1 MSRTTR
7 RASLAL
13 LAALT
18 ACGARQPV
26 PTPEA
31 VSPATPS
38 AVVETV
44 AAPRPA
50 PVSPSL
56 RLPAHVRPT
65 GYTVELTLDPAA
77 PAFQGAVDMDL
88 EVKEATEAL
97 WLHGRYLTVRE
108 ATLTV
113 DGRSESLTPVKGN
126 GDFLGFVPVNPL
138 KPGTVH
144 LRIVYEGQLS
154 ERETSGAFRTQDEG
168 AWYAYTQF
176 EPLGARRVFPCFDE
190 PGFKVPWQLTFH
202 VPAGNVAVTNTPLV
216 NEEPRASG
224 GTTFRFARTQP
235 LPSYLIA
242 FGVGPFDFLEAKPS
256 GEKAVRTRI
265 VTPKGRGAEGAY
277 AAKVT
282 PEILGHLER
291 YFGTPYPYEKLDVLS
306 VPLLGGAMEHPGL
319 VTFNSASILVKP
331 GEDSLR
337 RQRGF
342 YNTQTHELA
351 HQWFG
356 DLVTMAWWD
365 DLWLNEAFATW
376 ATPRIIESAQPS
388 WDAPIERVRGRSY
401 ALGADSLVTA
411 RRIRQPIQSE
421 DDILNA
427 FDGITYGKGA
437 SVLAMVEGWL
447 GRDVFQR
454 GVQRHL
460 RAHAHGNATAKDF
473 LDALSAEAGQD
484 VSGVLGSFLDQ
495 GGAPLVTTR
504 LDCSGKVPVVRLAQS
519 RFLPLG
525 SSGDAKQEWKVP
537 LCVRYGSAKG
547 TGRACTVL
555 EGESAELALPE
566 AKACPTWVLPNA
578 DGAGYFRTALDT
590 QMLGRLL
597 STESRQL
604 SRAERV
610 ALLGDVQ
617 ALVSAGAMPAADAL
631 GLLPGLA
638 GEKDRQVFQASLE
651 LLGMLRPSL
660 LSDGRQADRQ
670 RFLRDTYGAR
680 ARALGFTPR
689 ANEDEDTRLLRPL
702 LLDIAGEQGGD
713 AKLVAEAKQLTRKW
727 LADSKAIAPELVRAT
742 LGIASAHGDAALH
755 GQLMTAM
762 RSEQERHKRERLIDA
777 LAGFR
782 DPALVRENLKLLL
795 EPSVDLREA
804 GDLLFGAAWDVR
816 SRDEAYAFVKEHY
829 DVLAARLPEDRV
841 EGLAWTAASYC
852 DPVHRQEAAA
862 FFSERMER
870 APGGTRTLAQ
880 VLEGMD
886 LCIAF
891 KAAQGSS
898 LESFLAS
905 PRKVPARSGR

>member
-1 MSRTTR
+1 VVAVVR
-7 RASLAL
+7 
-13 LAALT
+13 
-18 ACGARQPV
+18 
-26 PTPEA
+26 PTPA
-31 VSPATPS
+31 
-38 AVVETV
+38 
-44 AAPRPA
+44 
-50 PVSPSL
+50 SPSL

-65 GYTVELTLDPAA
+65 GYTVELTLDPAV
-77 PAFQGAVDMDL
+77 PVFQGVVDMDL
-88 EVKEATEAL
+88 EVKEATDAL

-113 DGRSESLTPVKGN
+113 DGASEVLTLVKGK
-126 GDFLGFVPVNPL
+126 GDFLGFAPARTL
-138 KPGTVH
+138 KPGAAH

-154 ERETSGAFRTQDEG
+154 ERETSGAFRAQDEG

-216 NEEPRASG
+216 NEEPRAAG

-265 VTPKGRGAEGAY
+265 VTPRGRSVEGTY
-277 AAKVT
+277 AAKTT
-282 PEILGHLER
+282 PEILAQLEG
-291 YFGTPYPYEKLDVLS
+291 YFGMPYPYEKLDVLA
-306 VPLLGGAMEHPGL
+306 VPLFGGAMEHPGL
-319 VTFNSASILVKP
+319 VTFNSGGLLARP
-331 GEDSLR
+331 GEDSLG
-337 RQRGF
+337 RQRRF
-342 YNTQTHELA
+342 YNTQVHELA

-356 DLVTMAWWD
+356 DLVTMEWWD
-365 DLWLNEAFATW
+365 DLWLNESFATW
-376 ATPRIIESAQPS
+376 ATPRTVESLQPT
-388 WDAPIERVRGRSY
+388 WDAPVERVRGRSY

-411 RRIRQPIQSE
+411 RRVRQPIQGE
-421 DDILNA
+421 GDILNA

-437 SVLAMVEGWL
+437 AVLAMVEGWL
-447 GRDVFQR
+447 GQDAFQR
-454 GVQRHL
+454 GVRRHV
-460 RAHAHGNATAKDF
+460 RAHAHGTATAKDF
-473 LDALSAEAGQD
+473 FDALSAEAGQD

-504 LDCSGKVPVVRLAQS
+504 LDCSGKVPVVRLSQS

-537 LCVRYGSAKG
+537 LCVRYGSGKG
-547 TGRACTVL
+547 SGRACTVL
-555 EGESAELALPE
+555 QGESAELPLPE

-578 DGAGYFRTALDT
+578 DGAGYFRSALDT

-597 STESRQL
+597 STESRHL

-610 ALLGDVQ
+610 ALIGDVQ

-651 LLGMLRPSL
+651 LLGMLRPTL
-660 LSDGRQADRQ
+660 LSDARQGDRQ

-689 ANEDEDTRLLRPL
+689 ANEDEDTRLLRPM

-713 AKLVAEAKQLTRKW
+713 PKLVAEAKQLTQKW
-727 LADSKAIAPELVRAT
+727 LADGKAIAPELVRTT

-755 GQLMTAM
+755 GKLMTAM
-762 RSEQERHKRERLIDA
+762 RSEKERRKREHLISA

-795 EPSVDLREA
+795 DTSVDMREV
-804 GDLLFGAAWDVR
+804 GGLLFSAGRDVR
-816 SRDEAYAFVKEHY
+816 SRDVAYAFVKENY
-829 DVLAARLPEDRV
+829 DALTERLPEERL
-841 EGLAWTAASYC
+841 GALAWSASSYC

-862 FFSERMER
+862 FFTERMER
-870 APGGTRTLAQ
+870 APGGARTLAQ

-905 PRKVPARSGR
+905 PKKVPAPAGR